1 MAGAAPVAPEPV
13 MEAKAPTPRP
23 KRSSRKVDEAAGR
36 SKTKHQGKAV
46 DPFRV
51 SSALHPPG
59 VAPSAQMAMDDASG
73 NGAINAWAFQNINVI
88 LADGQTFLGYPLL
101 SELAQRP
108 EYRRISET
116 IARHCVRKWIEFD
129 VRTDGA
135 GAGGDKK
142 DQDDKNEDAA
152 AEVDEDQDASAEA
165 AAESDDED
173 ASPFSGG
180 QDLAFG
186 NGAPGEAPKEGSKTS
201 DPKDTGPEADAPDGS
216 AGEKPEK
223 SLAPD
228 QEKLDKVAKI
238 EERLEEIGAKAAF
251 LKFTEQDGFFGRS
264 HLYID
269 TGATDDPAELKTPLG
284 DGANEVSEVKL
295 KNKAG
300 LIEKL
305 RPVEAV
311 WVYPTNYN
319 SNDPLKPDW
328 YKPKSWFVMGKE
340 LDASRL
346 LTGVGREVPDILK
359 PAYSFGGL
367 AMSQMMRPYVENWLN
382 TRQSV
387 ANIVRSFSVFVLKTQ
402 LTDALAES
410 GDPDQLFR
418 RVELFNNFREN
429 EGAFVIDKT
438 DEEFANVSASLASL
452 DKLQAQAQE
461 QMASIAG
468 IPIVLLLMITP
479 SGLNAS
485 SDGEIQAFWDWI
497 HSYQESFLR
506 TPLTTI
512 INMIQMC
519 EFGEIDPDITWTF
532 SRLEGLN
539 DLEWAQKELAQAQT
553 DATYCDAGIIEPVE
567 VRKAL
572 AADTQSRYHGLDIDD
587 VPEPPEPELPPGMGM
602 MPGAAKPGAPG
613 EPAKPGV
620 PAAAKPPGA
629 VTKPPAAKKE
639 PAG

>member
-1 MAGAAPVAPEPV
+1 
-13 MEAKAPTPRP
+13 
-23 KRSSRKVDEAAGR
+23 
-36 SKTKHQGKAV
+36 
-46 DPFRV
+46 
-51 SSALHPPG
+51 
-59 VAPSAQMAMDDASG
+59 MDDAAG
-73 NGAINAWAFQNINVI
+73 NNDINAWAFQNINAI

-116 IARHCVRKWIEFD
+116 IARHCTRKWIEFN
-129 VRTDGA
+129 VKTDGS
-135 GAGGDKK
+135 GAGGDKEER
-142 DQDDKNEDAA
+142 DDDNEDAA
-152 AEVDEDQDASAEA
+152 AEVE
-165 AAESDDED
+165 AESDEEDE
-173 ASPFSGG
+173 SPFFGG

-186 NGAPGEAPKEGSKTS
+186 NGSPGSAAKEGAEPDDKA
-201 DPKDTGPEADAPDGS
+201 DAGPEADAPPGAES
-216 AGEKPEK
+216 EKPEK

-251 LKFTEQDGFFGRS
+251 LKVTEQDGFFGRS
-264 HLYID
+264 HLYVD
-269 TGATDDPAELKTPLG
+269 TGSTDEPGELKVPIG
-284 DGANEVSEVKL
+284 DGANGVSEVKL

-300 LIEKL
+300 LIKKL

-311 WVYPTNYN
+311 WTYPTNYN
-319 SNDPLKPDW
+319 SNDPLKDDW
-328 YKPKSWFVMGKE
+328 YKPLSWFVMGKE
-340 LDASRL
+340 IDASRL
-346 LTGVGREVPDILK
+346 LTFIGREVPDILK

-367 AMSQMMRPYVENWLN
+367 SMSQMVRPYVENWLN
-382 TRQSV
+382 TRQTV

-402 LTDALAES
+402 LTDALSEEGSA
-410 GDPDQLFR
+410 DQLFKR
-418 RVELFNNFREN
+418 IEIFNNFREN
-429 EGAFVIDKT
+429 EGTFAIDKA
-438 DEEFANVSASLASL
+438 DEDFANVAAPIAGL

-461 QMASIAG
+461 QMASVAG

-485 SDGEIQAFWDWI
+485 SEGEIQAFWDWV

-506 TPLTTI
+506 PNLTTV

-539 DLEWAQKELAQAQT
+539 DLEWSQKELAQAQT
-553 DATYCDAGIIEPVE
+553 DAAYCDAGIIEPIE

-587 VPEPPEPELPPGMGM
+587 VPEPPEPELPPGMGALM
-602 MPGAAKPGAPG
+602 GGGAPG
-613 EPAKPGV
+613 GEGKDAGKAATGAPAGVAKPAV
-620 PAAAKPPGA
+620 SKPAAAR
-629 VTKPPAAKKE
+629 KE
-639 PAG
+639 LA